1 MTLTDCEFELSA
13 TSVACTDIVFPPGLS
28 VTEQLNDPA
37 WMVAAEPLQV
47 TAETPERA
55 SETLPVTE
63 RLGEVTVAP
72 FAGEVMLNTGGVLSS
87 LIVAAA
93 EALLP
98 ATSVAVPEII

>member
-1 MTLTDCEFELSA
+1 MTLTDCGFELPA

-63 RLGEVTVAP
+63 TVGEVTVAP
-72 FAGEVMLNTGGVLSS
+72 FAGDVMLNAGGVLSR

-98 ATSVAVPEII
+98 ATSVAEPEIT